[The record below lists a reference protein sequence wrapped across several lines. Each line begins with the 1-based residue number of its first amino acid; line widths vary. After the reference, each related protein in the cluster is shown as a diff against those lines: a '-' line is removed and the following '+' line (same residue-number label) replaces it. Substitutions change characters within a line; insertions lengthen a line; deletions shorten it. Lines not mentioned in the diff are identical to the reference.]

1 MISIHA
7 GHNPDGLIASGAA
20 GYMKE
25 SVENRKIVNAI
36 MQRAKTG
43 IEDVTVNDGVS
54 QSDILNRLCFRMNNK
69 DYELNLS
76 IHLNAGGGKGVE
88 CWTYGASSEA
98 EDVASAICN
107 NISALGFA
115 NRGVK
120 KSKTLYVLKHTVA
133 PTIIVEICFVDTEY
147 DFELY
152 NMIGV
157 DKIAL
162 AILDAI
168 GDYISY
174 DSGDSVGDDEVDP
187 VNEQDSTSGDM
198 LYYVQVGAYSDVRN
212 AQNMYEK
219 LISAGFPAYIKK

>member
-36 MQRAKTG
+36 MQRAKAG
-43 IEDVTVNDGVS
+43 IDDVTVNDGAS
-54 QSDILNRLCFRMNNK
+54 QSDILKRLCARMNNK
-69 DYELNLS
+69 DYDINLS
-76 IHLNAGGGKGVE
+76 IHLNAGGGRGVE
-88 CWTYGASSEA
+88 CWTYGADYTAQE
-98 EDVASAICN
+98 VANEICN
-107 NISALGFA
+107 NISALGFV

-120 KSKTLYVLKHTVA
+120 NSKSLYVLKHTVA
-133 PTIIVEICFVDTEY
+133 PTIIVEICFVDTES

-152 NMIGV
+152 NMIGA

-168 GDYISY
+168 SDYVSY
-174 DSGDSVGDDEVDP
+174 DSGNYIGDDEVDT
-187 VNEQDSTSGDM
+187 VNEQDSTSGDG
-198 LYYVQVGAYSDVRN
+198 LYYVQVGAYANHKN
-212 AQNMYEK
+212 AHNMYET
-219 LISAGFPAYIKK
+219 LIAAGFPAYIKK

>member
-36 MQRAKTG
+36 MQRAKSG

-54 QSDILNRLCFRMNNK
+54 QSDILNRLCARMNNGGY
-69 DYELNLS
+69 DLNLS

-88 CWTYGASSEA
+88 CWTYGKSSKA
-98 EDVASAICN
+98 EKIAENMCKNMRD
-107 NISALGFA
+107 LGFT

-120 KSKTLYVLKHTVA
+120 HSKTLYILKHTEK
-133 PTIIVEICFVDTEY
+133 PTIIIEICFVDTEY

-152 NMIGV
+152 NMVGV

-168 GDYISY
+168 SGYISY

-187 VNEQDSTSGDM
+187 VNEKDSTSGDM
-198 LYYVQVGAYSDVRN
+198 L
-212 AQNMYEK
+212 
-219 LISAGFPAYIKK
+219 

>member
-25 SVENRKIVNAI
+25 SVKNRKIVNAI
-36 MQRAKTG
+36 MQRAKSG

-54 QSDILNRLCFRMNNK
+54 QSDILNRLCDRMNNK
-69 DYELNLS
+69 DYALNLS

-88 CWTYGASSEA
+88 CWTYGVDYTA
-98 EDVASAICN
+98 EKIAEKICN
-107 NISALGFA
+107 NICKLGFV

-120 KSKTLYVLKHTVA
+120 NSKTLYILKHTTA
-133 PTIIVEICFVDTEY
+133 PTIIVEVCFVDTEY

-152 NMIGV
+152 NIVGD
-157 DKIAL
+157 DKIGL

-168 GDYISY
+168 SDYISY

-187 VNEQDSTSGDM
+187 VNEHDSTSGDM
-198 LYYVQVGAYSDVRN
+198 LYYVQVGAYSDIRN
-212 AQNMYEK
+212 VQNMYEK

>member
-36 MQRAKTG
+36 MQRAISG

-54 QSDILNRLCFRMNNK
+54 QSDILNRLCVRMNNNN
-69 DYELNLS
+69 YELNLS

-88 CWTYGASSEA
+88 CWTYGADSVA
-98 EDVASAICN
+98 EDLATAICN
-107 NISALGFA
+107 NISALGFV

-120 KSKTLYVLKHTVA
+120 NSKTLYVLKHTTA
-133 PTIIVEICFVDTEY
+133 PTIIIEICFVDTEY

-152 NMIGV
+152 NTVGA
-157 DKIAL
+157 DKIGL
-162 AILDAI
+162 AILNAI
-168 GDYISY
+168 SDYIIY
-174 DSGDSVGDDEVDP
+174 YSGDSVGDDEVDP
-187 VNEQDSTSGDM
+187 GNEQDSTSGDM
-198 LYYVQVGAYSDVRN
+198 LYYVQVGAYSDIRN
-212 AQNMYEK
+212 SQNMYEK

>member
-36 MQRAKTG
+36 MQRAKSG

-54 QSDILNRLCFRMNNK
+54 QSDILNRLCVRMNNG

-88 CWTYGASSEA
+88 CWTYGANFIA
-98 EDVASAICN
+98 ENVANKICN
-107 NISALGFA
+107 NISALGFT

-120 KSKTLYVLKHTVA
+120 NSKTLYVLKHTVA

-152 NMIGV
+152 NKVGA

-168 GDYISY
+168 SGYVSY
-174 DSGDSVGDDEVDP
+174 DICDSVGDDEVDP
-187 VNEQDSTSGDM
+187 VNEQDSISGDM
-198 LYYVQVGAYSDVRN
+198 LYYVQVGAYSDNKN
-212 AQNMYEK
+212 AQKMYEK
-219 LISAGFPAYIKK
+219 LIAAGFPAYIKK

>member
-36 MQRAKTG
+36 MQRTISG
-43 IEDVTVNDGVS
+43 IEDVTVNDGIS
-54 QSDILNRLCFRMNNK
+54 QSDILNRLCARMNK
-69 DYELNLS
+69 GDYKINLS
-76 IHLNAGGGKGVE
+76 IHLNAGGGNGVE
-88 CWTYGASSEA
+88 CWTYGANSKA
-98 EDVASAICN
+98 ERIAE
-107 NISALGFA
+107 NIVKNIRDLGFK

-120 KSKTLYVLKHTVA
+120 HSKTLYILKHTTA

-147 DFELY
+147 DFKLY
-152 NMIGV
+152 NRVGV

-168 GDYISY
+168 SGYVSY

-187 VNEQDSTSGDM
+187 VYEQDSTSGDM
-198 LYYVQVGAYSDVRN
+198 LYYVQVGAYSDIRN
-212 AQNMYEK
+212 AQNMFEK
-219 LISAGFPAYIKK
+219 LIAAGFPAYIKK

>member
-36 MQRAKTG
+36 MQRAKSG

-54 QSDILNRLCFRMNNK
+54 QSDILNRLCARMNNGGY
-69 DYELNLS
+69 DLNLS
-76 IHLNAGGGKGVE
+76 IHLNGGGGKGVE
-88 CWTYGASSEA
+88 CWTYGVDYTASE
-98 EDVASAICN
+98 VANTICN
-107 NISALGFA
+107 NISALGFV

-120 KSKTLYVLKHTVA
+120 NSKTLYVLKHTVA

-152 NMIGV
+152 NMVGV

-168 GDYISY
+168 SGYVSY

-198 LYYVQVGAYSDVRN
+198 LYYVQVGAYSDIRN
-212 AQNMYEK
+212 AENMYEK